1 MVFAQSA
8 ADDIAKGI
16 SDSRNHVFGDIP
28 EWDESRV
35 TDSDENVVLSHNW
48 SELRRCMWNYVGI
61 VRTNKRL
68 ERAARRIGL
77 LKQEVHDY
85 YSNYRVNG
93 DLIELRN
100 LIHVAELMVQA
111 AQWRRE
117 SRGLHYTLDYPHS
130 RTNPRPSIL
139 YPVVDPLDVLQPINR
154 QTKQSKTR

>member
-1 MVFAQSA
+1 
-8 ADDIAKGI
+8 
-16 SDSRNHVFGDIP
+16 
-28 EWDESRV
+28 
-35 TDSDENVVLSHNW
+35 
-48 SELRRCMWNYVGI
+48 MWNYVGI

-85 YSNYRVNG
+85 YSNYRVNS

-111 AQWRRE
+111 AQSRRE
-117 SRGLHYTLDYPHS
+117 SRGLHYTLDYPQ
-130 RTNPRPSIL
+130 TQPDARPSIL

-154 QTKQSKTR
+154 QAKPSKSP